1 MHAIELLLDD
11 HEYVTGLF
19 DRVRAGDDG
28 ISLFSKI
35 KRAIDLHRH
44 IEETLFFPKLIDE
57 GDDELRN
64 VVETALED
72 HRQVKASIDEL
83 DGIARDAERFR
94 PRLRIVMED
103 VERLAEEEE
112 ERLFALAEEQL
123 DEEALEKL
131 GDDMSRERARFL
143 TASNV

>member
-19 DRVRAGDDG
+19 NRVRAGDEG
-28 ISLFSKI
+28 TSLFSKI
-35 KRAIDLHRH
+35 KRALDIHRH
-44 IEETLFFPKLIDE
+44 TEETLFFPKLIDE

-64 VVETALED
+64 VVETAIED
-72 HRQVKASIDEL
+72 HRQVKASIDAL
-83 DGIARDAERFR
+83 DAISSDTERFQ

-112 ERLFALAEEQL
+112 ERLFALVEQQF
-123 DEEALEKL
+123 DDEALEQL
-131 GDDMSRERARFL
+131 GDDMSKEREKFL
-143 TASNV
+143 SATNV

>member
-19 DRVRAGDDG
+19 ERVRDGDDG
-28 ISLFSKI
+28 MSLFSKI

-44 IEETLFFPKLIDE
+44 IEQTVFFPKLIDE
-57 GDDELRN
+57 GDEELRN
-64 VVETALED
+64 VVEEALED
-72 HRQVKASIDEL
+72 HRQVKESIDEL
-83 DGIARDAERFR
+83 DGVAGDRERFR
-94 PRLRIVMED
+94 ARLRLVMED

-123 DEEALEKL
+123 DEEALEQL
-131 GDDMSRERARFL
+131 GDDMSREKERL
-143 TASNV
+143 MTAGNV